1 LRRYSGYNARPIPAT
16 EKVLMASAFDKDNNP
31 LGDKEA
37 LARHIEIA
45 LAVEP
50 PSGLELELSYQVIKR
65 LFKPL
70 ILGAQNIPDRPCL
83 FVGNHSLFALD
94 GWVVGPLM
102 ARELNRFPRGLGDK
116 FLFANPRVADF
127 VLQRG
132 AVMGHPDVCSAL
144 MKAGE
149 DLIVFPGGAHE
160 AVKPASMK
168 YELQWKERYGFVKLA
183 ARHGYTI
190 MPFGLVGPDEFYG
203 HLMEGQDIPG
213 SALGALLKRLGLL
226 NDDVR
231 ADVLPPIPIGAL
243 GSFLPKPQRCY
254 LGFGEPVDL
263 ARYKGRTPTKKEQ
276 KSIRADVAEQIETQ
290 LAELLF
296 AREQHKGEDGVLR
309 RLLTL

>member
-1 LRRYSGYNARPIPAT
+1 
-16 EKVLMASAFDKDNNP
+16 MSAFDKDNNP

-45 LAVEP
+45 LQVEP
-50 PSGLELELSYQVIKR
+50 PSGLEFELSYRMVKR
-65 LFKPL
+65 LFNPV
-70 ILGAQNIPDRPCL
+70 ILGADNIPDRPCL

-94 GWVVGPLM
+94 GWVLGPLM
-102 ARELNRFPRGLGDK
+102 SKELNRFPRGLGDK
-116 FLFANPRVADF
+116 FLFANPKIADF
-127 VLQRG
+127 MLKRG

-149 DLIVFPGGAHE
+149 DLMVFPGGAYE

-168 YELQWKERYGFVKLA
+168 YELQWQERYGFVKLA

-213 SALGALLKRLGLL
+213 SALGTLLKRMGLL
-226 NDDVR
+226 TDDVR
-231 ADVLPPIPIGAL
+231 ADVLPPIPVGAL
-243 GSFLPKPQRCY
+243 GSLLPKPQRCY

-276 KSIRADVAEQIETQ
+276 KSIRNAVAEQIETQ

-296 AREQHKGEDGVLR
+296 TREQVKGEDSFLR
-309 RLLTL
+309 RLLSI

>member
-1 LRRYSGYNARPIPAT
+1 
-16 EKVLMASAFDKDNNP
+16 MSAFDKDNDP

-37 LARHIEIA
+37 LARHIDIA
-45 LAVEP
+45 LAVKP
-50 PSGLELELSYQVIKR
+50 PSGVELEVSYQIIKR
-65 LFKPL
+65 LFKPM
-70 ILGAQNIPDRPCL
+70 ILGADNIPDRPCL

-94 GWVVGPLM
+94 GWVIGPLM
-102 ARELNRFPRGLGDK
+102 TKELNRFPRGLGDK

-127 VLQRG
+127 VLKRG
-132 AVMGHPDVCSAL
+132 AVMGHPEVCSAL

-190 MPFGLVGPDEFYG
+190 VPFGLVGPDEFYG

-213 SALGALLKRLGLL
+213 SALGTVLRRLGLL

-254 LGFGEPVDL
+254 LGFGEPIDL
-263 ARYKGRTPTKKEQ
+263 ARYEGRTPTKKEQ
-276 KSIRADVAEQIETQ
+276 KSIRAEVAEQIETQ

-296 AREQHKGEDGVLR
+296 TREQEKGEDGFLR
-309 RLLTL
+309 RLLSI

>member
-1 LRRYSGYNARPIPAT
+1 
-16 EKVLMASAFDKDNNP
+16 MSAFDKDNNP

-45 LAVEP
+45 LQVEP
-50 PSGLELELSYQVIKR
+50 PSGLEFELSYRMVKR
-65 LFKPL
+65 LFNPM
-70 ILGAQNIPDRPCL
+70 ILGADNIPDRPCL

-94 GWVVGPLM
+94 GWVIGPLM
-102 ARELNRFPRGLGDK
+102 SKELNRFPRGLGDK
-116 FLFANPRVADF
+116 FLFANPRMADF
-127 VLQRG
+127 MLKRG

-144 MKAGE
+144 MKAGQ
-149 DLIVFPGGAHE
+149 DLMVFPGGAYE
-160 AVKPASMK
+160 AVKPANMK
-168 YELQWKERYGFVKLA
+168 YELQWQERYGFVKLA

-213 SALGALLKRLGLL
+213 SALGTLLKRLGLL

-231 ADVLPPIPIGAL
+231 ADVLPPIPVGAL

-254 LGFGEPVDL
+254 LGFGEAVDL

-276 KSIRADVAEQIETQ
+276 KSIRNTVAEQIETQ

-296 AREQHKGEDGVLR
+296 TREQVKGEDSFLR
-309 RLLTL
+309 RLLSI